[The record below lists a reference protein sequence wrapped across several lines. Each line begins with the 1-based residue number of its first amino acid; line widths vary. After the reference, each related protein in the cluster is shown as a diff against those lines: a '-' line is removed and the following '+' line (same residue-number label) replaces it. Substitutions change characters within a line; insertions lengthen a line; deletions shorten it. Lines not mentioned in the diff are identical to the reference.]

1 MVKGQRPP
9 GMMAVA
15 RHAGVSHQTVSRV
28 LNDPDTVRP
37 ETRERVLASMRE
49 LGYSRNLAARALV
62 TQHTSLLGVVW
73 TGTNYFG
80 PSSTVVAIELAA
92 RSAGYSCLVGALG
105 EYDTEEMR
113 ALFQTFRDRGVEGIV
128 AVAPH
133 ERAAALVAE
142 FAAGIPTVLV
152 SGVGPRPDFTCVA
165 VDQELGAR
173 LVVGHMVERGCR
185 RITHISGPSDWFD
198 AQERVRGWRVALQ
211 EAGLA
216 DSPVLVGDWSPE
228 SGYHLGR
235 ALIES
240 GDLPDA
246 VFCGNDAMAMGL
258 LRALREAGIEAPA
271 DLSVAGFDDIVG
283 AAFIVPPLTTV
294 AQPFAEIGRV
304 ALESLVRVMDGAAPT
319 MVRLRPELIIR
330 SSVR

>member
-1 MVKGQRPP
+1 
-9 GMMAVA
+9 MMAVA

-28 LNDPDTVRP
+28 LNDPEAVRP
-37 ETRERVLASMRE
+37 ATRERVLASMRE

-62 TQHTSLLGVVW
+62 TQQTSLLGVVW
-73 TGTNYFG
+73 TGTDYFG

-92 RSAGYSCLVGALG
+92 RAAGYSCLVGALG
-105 EYDTEEMR
+105 EYRTDDMR

-142 FAAGIPTVLV
+142 YAVGIPAVLV
-152 SGVGPRPDFTCVA
+152 SAVGSRPDFTCVA

-173 LVVGHMVERGCR
+173 LVVGHMIELGCR
-185 RITHISGPSDWFD
+185 RVAHVSGPVDWFD
-198 AQERVRGWRVALQ
+198 AQARVRGWRVALE
-211 EAGLA
+211 EAGLV

-228 SGYHLGR
+228 SGYDLGR
-235 ALIES
+235 SMISS

-246 VFCGNDAMAMGL
+246 IFCGNDAMAMGL

-271 DLSVAGFDDIVG
+271 DVSVAGFDDIVG
-283 AAFIVPPLTTV
+283 AAFMVPPLTTV
-294 AQPFAEIGRV
+294 AQPFAELGRS
-304 ALESLVRVMDGAAPT
+304 ALAALVRVIDGAEPSL
-319 MVRLRPELIIR
+319 VRLRPELIVR